1 MAELV
6 GQPMLFE
13 ICDMVREEIAEINES
28 MLVDIRAEEA
38 KNSVT
43 EGLKVTKVSNQ
54 MKFTPVNK
62 DTFGEWCVGYYA
74 ELQRKKEEQ
83 KTDMDLKQTGKA
95 IFLEKYG
102 ESNFAEIT
110 EDDIA
115 EETKEFEEDVEMIDE
130 IDEEEQQMLYDREQ
144 FAAELQEEGLEEDE
158 PDFD

>member
-28 MLVDIRAEEA
+28 MLEVERAEEA
-38 KNSVT
+38 KNSVS

-54 MKFTPVNK
+54 IKFTPVNK

-74 ELQRKKEEQ
+74 DLQRKKEEA
-83 KTDMDLKQTGKA
+83 KTEMDLKLTGKA

-115 EETKEFEEDVEMIDE
+115 EETKEIEDEEGIQDIEEEEDA
-130 IDEEEQQMLYDREQ
+130 EEQVLYDRDQ
-144 FAAELQEEGLEEDE
+144 FAAEL
-158 PDFD
+158 